1 MRIHLSLFID
11 LYLLYLLLN
20 SCDGND
26 ATPATKQRL
35 IEHGEV
41 HCGAKNAPFYFF
53 AITLSNHTVF

>member
-35 IEHGEV
+35 IEHGALW
-41 HCGAKNAPFYFF
+41 GKNAPFYF
-53 AITLSNHTVF
+53 LQ